1 MTRRPRQYR
10 LTRDLPAGTPE
21 NCFPRDLKAGE
32 VLSQCSAAY
41 VTSLSGDDGVMLTD
55 SPDGDYPGYEVSPS
69 ALEVVSPAPAAITRQ
84 QGNAAAPEEG
94 PDYVE
99 GQYVPLRG
107 QGEDEYWD
115 EMEAG
120 Q

>member
-1 MTRRPRQYR
+1 MNRPPRQYR

-21 NCFPRDLKAGE
+21 NRFPRDLKAGE
-32 VLSQCSAAY
+32 VLSQCTAAY
-41 VTSLSGDDGVMLTD
+41 AASLSGDDGVMLTG
-55 SPDGDYPGYEVSPS
+55 SPDGGYPGYEVSLS
-69 ALEVVSPAPAAITRQ
+69 ALEAVPPAPAAITRQ
-84 QGNAAAPEEG
+84 HGNDAAPEED

-99 GQYVPLRG
+99 GQYDPLRG
-107 QGEDEYWD
+107 QDEDEYWD